1 MRLKICNLIF
11 FVFLIFTFLIFNY
24 STPYAQKLGFKKI
37 TNEVSLYQN
46 RYDDFL
52 NAGQTFQLVC
62 INSFRLLTWFNLEIT
77 WDLNY
82 DLEKEDKFTHYVEV
96 GIVKELLPHFSVNY
110 QRIHGTFIGP
120 WRKSS
125 APVNQVG
132 IRYSF

>member
-1 MRLKICNLIF
+1 MRLKFFYLIF
-11 FVFLIFTFLIFNY
+11 FVFFIFTFLIFNY
-24 STPYAQKLGFKKI
+24 SAPYAQRLGFKKI

-82 DLEKEDKFTHYVEV
+82 DLEKKDKFTHYVEV
-96 GIVKELLPHFSVNY
+96 GLVKELLPCFSINY
-110 QRIHGTFIGP
+110 QRIHGSFVGP

-125 APVNQVG
+125 APVNQIG